1 MGRMCSRPGLVTDLQ
16 YKLGQM
22 WLLFELVGSV
32 IPNGKLGLF
41 STDAVVLL
49 LKAGLDKSQRG
60 VEKDIVPWLVW
71 LSGLSIGL

>member
-32 IPNGKLGLF
+32 ISNGKLGLF